1 VLTTVLCDL
10 DGTLVDSRQDIG
22 TAFQHALR
30 LVTADVPDVASIA
43 RHIGKPLE
51 QMLRDLGYR
60 LPPEAVATFLTAY
73 RHYYATQGLPYTRPF
88 ADVLP
93 TLAALTTIT
102 FGVVTTKEQT
112 QAEFVLQRLQLG
124 RFFRH
129 VQGWQPGL
137 RLKPAPDTVVAALA
151 ALRCAPQH
159 ALMVGDTPADIM
171 AGKDAGVRTCAVT
184 YGCGTRQELQQC
196 EPTYLIDTFG
206 ALSVL
211 IARESY
217 EGPGQPGVTGS
228 NRALSR

>member
-30 LVTADVPDVASIA
+30 LVAADVPDVASIA
-43 RHIGKPLE
+43 RHIGKSLE
-51 QMLRDLGYR
+51 QMLQDLGYR
-60 LPPEAVATFLTAY
+60 LRSEEIATFLTAY
-73 RHYYATQGLPYTRPF
+73 RHYYATQGLPHTRPF

-93 TLAALTTIT
+93 TLTALATIT

-124 RFFRH
+124 HFFRH

-137 RLKPAPDTVVAALA
+137 RLKPAPDAVVAALA
-151 ALRCAPQH
+151 ALRCPPQH

-171 AGKDAGVRTCAVT
+171 AGKAAGVRTCAVT
-184 YGCGTRQELQQC
+184 YGCGTQQELQQC
-196 EPTYLIDTFG
+196 KPTYLIDTFG
-206 ALSVL
+206 ALGAL
-211 IARESY
+211 IARESS
-217 EGPGQPGVTGS
+217 EVSGQSGVAGS